1 MKKLLTNAVTSVSK
15 VLTSGKIGITNS
27 EEVQR
32 VKLTTSQY
40 NVFLFQC
47 DVIEV
52 VLLALLPCLQEFQI
66 QDQLFQCAFCKSHSD
81 ATTCVHHFTCKA
93 SGETRTELLRVASLA
108 VVFFQI
114 LVRPLLALCRVLEV
128 PRNHI

>member
-1 MKKLLTNAVTSVSK
+1 MKKLLTNGVTSVSK

-32 VKLTTSQY
+32 VKLATSQY

-52 VLLALLPCLQEFQI
+52 VFAGVVALPPRIPNSGSAFSVCLLQ
-66 QDQLFQCAFCKSHSD
+66 KS
-81 ATTCVHHFTCKA
+81 
-93 SGETRTELLRVASLA
+93 L
-108 VVFFQI
+108 
-114 LVRPLLALCRVLEV
+114 
-128 PRNHI
+128 

>member
-52 VLLALLPCLQEFQI
+52 VLLALLLCLQEFQI
-66 QDQLFQCAFCKSHSD
+66 QDRSAFSVCLLLKS
-81 ATTCVHHFTCKA
+81 
-93 SGETRTELLRVASLA
+93 L
-108 VVFFQI
+108 
-114 LVRPLLALCRVLEV
+114 
-128 PRNHI
+128 